1 MARRLTD
8 IVAMQVR
15 LPEGLRRQLASAA
28 EANAR
33 SLNSE
38 ILWRLGQSFG
48 PQEQRLVAGTEREEK
63 AVAEL
68 RERVINSPE
77 MAEIVNKL
85 IERDRSSKGL
95 KER

>member
-1 MARRLTD
+1 MAKRKSLTD
-8 IVAMQVR
+8 TVAMQVR

-48 PQEQRLVAGTEREEK
+48 PHEQRLAAGIEEEERSDNELLNRALENPKLQETLRNIIVGMRKKEK
-63 AVAEL
+63 
-68 RERVINSPE
+68 
-77 MAEIVNKL
+77 
-85 IERDRSSKGL
+85 
-95 KER
+95 